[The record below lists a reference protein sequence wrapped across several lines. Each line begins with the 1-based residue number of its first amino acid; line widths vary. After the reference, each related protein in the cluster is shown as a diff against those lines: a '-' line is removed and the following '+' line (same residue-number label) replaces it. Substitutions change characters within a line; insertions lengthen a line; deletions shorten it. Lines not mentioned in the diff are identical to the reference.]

1 MKVAD
6 SLVKNISAPSGIAA
20 ATSAVDAGIE
30 NIWFWYN
37 YFNNFK
43 QRDK

>member
-1 MKVAD
+1 MKVVVP
-6 SLVKNISAPSGIAA
+6 LVKNISAPSGIAA
-20 ATSAVDAGIE
+20 ATSAIDAGIE
-30 NIWFWYN
+30 NIWFWYG